1 MDGDSPTV
9 EELQPPTNGKWPVS
23 CADRPPAGIVAPP
36 ADSAS
41 LPYVNTPRRA
51 SHTPGAP

>member
-1 MDGDSPTV
+1 VDGDSPTV